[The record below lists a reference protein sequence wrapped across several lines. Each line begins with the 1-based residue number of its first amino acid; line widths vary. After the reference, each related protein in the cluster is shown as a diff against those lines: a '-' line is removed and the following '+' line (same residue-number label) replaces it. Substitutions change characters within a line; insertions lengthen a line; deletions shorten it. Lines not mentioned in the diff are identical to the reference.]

1 MHLFTAFIPSH
12 CTPSR
17 LPQIIMCSAH
27 CEQQEEGQHPPA
39 PWAQHSTSPLQF
51 PWDTGKLCRTEP
63 LVTSVWRL
71 KGCLIWQLGACCD
84 KGELWTQI
92 NCLLMSSIEGS
103 SICDSDCVCANRT
116 TADWH
121 RGKGIDERRQVYGSF
136 PKPSPHPIP
145 RYSIF
150 LNTS

>member
-103 SICDSDCVCANRT
+103 SICDSDCVCKPHDCRLTQRQRNRWKET
-116 TADWH
+116 SVWLFSKTIATSNSLLLH
-121 RGKGIDERRQVYGSF
+121 F
-136 PKPSPHPIP
+136 P
-145 RYSIF
+145 
-150 LNTS
+150 